1 MNGKD
6 DKAKKDDSATRPQT
20 STNISTKLREEKKG
34 QQRRGEEKKE
44 TPLSTD
50 ATKKEDTISNQS
62 VKTKV
67 ITGFA
72 ISVRHIIRCCCR
84 ITGLDCAEAAVCNS

>member
-6 DKAKKDDSATRPQT
+6 DKAKKDDSATRPQS
-20 STNISTKLREEKKG
+20 STNVSTKLREEKKG
-34 QQRRGEEKKE
+34 QQTRGEEKKE
-44 TPLSTD
+44 RPLPTD

-67 ITGFA
+67 MTDLPSPSDTSGAAAESQDLIVQKQQYA
-72 ISVRHIIRCCCR
+72 IF
-84 ITGLDCAEAAVCNS
+84 

>member
-1 MNGKD
+1 MGKTI
-6 DKAKKDDSATRPQT
+6 KQRKMTVQLGPKHRL
-20 STNISTKLREEKKG
+20 NRNEEEKKG
-34 QQRRGEEKKE
+34 QQTRGEEKKE

-67 ITGFA
+67 MTDLPSPSDTLSGA
-72 ISVRHIIRCCCR
+72 A
-84 ITGLDCAEAAVCNS
+84 AESQDLIVQKAAVCNS